1 MANYQEYMQYADET
15 ALSLTR
21 SSQNWTAFLTTAAR
35 LYKYPYN
42 EQLMIYAQRPDATA
56 CAEFDVWNKRMGRYI
71 RRGSKGIMLADAQGA
86 RYVFDVADTGTRDKS
101 RPFKL
106 WEYSDEYDQAVQ
118 EMFSDKYG
126 SDDRV
131 FFSMVNDAVRKSV
144 NEYWQDNHK
153 NITDIVANSFLE
165 GYDYYNIKVKF
176 IDAVSVSATYAV
188 LSRCGFE
195 PDEYFEHEDF
205 LSIFDFNTVD
215 TISEL
220 GTATSEIN
228 QQILRN
234 IERTIKNYER
244 AQLAERTENYGR
256 TDLHEERGLP
266 SSELELSRSESDI
279 REVRND
285 ERRLSQEAQDGALEQ
300 NDTSR
305 RTDTAPERDRQDS
318 ERADRPDDA
327 EADSESRD
335 NGGTE
340 NDRPAQMGGYDEQ
353 LQGTG
358 GGNNTERANI
368 QLSLFPTEN
377 EQIKMID
384 EAESNNELPFAFS
397 ISDTDLENLL
407 RIGSNTDNARM
418 IIVTEFS
425 KNKGLESNVEFLK
438 SIYHGGYGIKG
449 EIDDFSAWYAD
460 DGIHINRGTTARYSE
475 NAQIYS
481 WIEIAEKITNM
492 LEKGRFVNNV
502 ELDEA
507 PGFERK
513 QIAAEIWY
521 LHTDLSD
528 TAKELG
534 YLSLIQSERTSGG
547 FPDDTAHLAN
557 RLKEAQFRNA
567 VITELTSLATD
578 YETDKSLIR
587 FDLHKPQELIAK
599 IEQLSLPRIAYS
611 AHNAELPDVVSFIT
625 DDEIDMNL
633 SGGSNVAGGRGRI
646 YDFFSAEH
654 PLPEKA
660 KFLKDEYGIGGSSH
674 ALSGASRS
682 HQDHSGKGISFKKG
696 DCTEIQ
702 MSWNNVAK
710 RITELVRA
718 DRYFTPEAKEQ
729 YESNKREKQANSL
742 YGQYTA
748 VKADY
753 PDGIVLFQVGDFFE
767 MFGEDAT
774 KAAEFLEITLTNR
787 ATSDGSKVPMC
798 GVPAFALEKYIEKL
812 REKYNVTVSALNAN
826 TGERGTYSM
835 LAIER
840 ETEQADIGSLLAEHK
855 TKVIAAITDDVAYSN
870 ACAHSDYENAVIE
883 GNAAVRRAVI
893 GSGDIE
899 LIRLYSD
906 MTEFRH
912 RLHQE
917 VIDETYPQLHDLLRP
932 LSQDDIENTIRA
944 WNGNDESKRRVNEYM
959 AQHGRERTASAWL
972 ANEYGEDRPLIT
984 RIGSPEAMELP
995 WTTVQKNLIRM
1006 VSEDKFLTDSER
1018 IAENAPTKIEEI
1030 SDEEKEGF
1038 IQTIEMARDY
1048 GMSLSDEYM
1057 ELYERVIAEQA
1068 QQSETIEAQPEE
1080 NATNENLENPQE
1092 QATAAETIKPSAEQ
1106 ETVEEVEDYSQYI
1119 GREIE
1124 VDDRRFIVERI
1135 NDIFNTVELKDITFQ
1150 NDTGFPIFR
1159 SESLEWLKRVMEL
1172 QEQTSEPI
1180 QTDSIPVT
1188 ESNIAIEPIAADAPE
1203 LAVGNFHITDDN
1215 LGVGGAKAKF
1225 RANMDA
1231 INLLKE
1237 LEFDERQATEEEQE
1251 ILSRYVGWGSLP
1263 DAFDETK
1270 ENWSDEFT
1278 ELYTALSPE
1287 EYKAAKASVL
1297 NAHFT
1302 SPTVIRAMYE
1312 AIENMGF
1319 VKGNI
1324 LEPSMGVG
1332 NFFGM
1337 LPQSMQQSNLY
1348 GIELDSLTGRIAKQL
1363 YPKANITIA
1372 GFETTDRRDFY
1383 DLAVGNVP
1391 FGQYQINDKPY
1402 NKLGFP
1408 IHDYFI
1414 AKAIDQVRPGGV
1426 IAFVTSRYTMDKQS
1440 PDARQYIAKRAELL
1454 GAIRLPNTAF
1464 KANAGTSV
1472 VSDIIFLQKRESPI
1486 EIEPDWVHLGQN
1498 ADGFAINSYFIDNP
1512 DMVLGRQTS
1521 ESTQYGRQDFTVLP
1535 YEGVTLEEELKE
1547 AIKNIGGT
1555 YTKAE
1560 IDDVD
1565 ERTDDTIAADPNVK
1579 NYSYTIVDDEVYFR
1593 RNSVM
1598 IKSEANATAL
1608 QRIKGMIEL
1617 RECVNELIEKQMNAD
1632 IPDSE
1637 IKLVQDRLNTLYDN
1651 YVAKY
1656 GIINSRA
1663 NAIAFSDDSS
1673 YYLLCSLEK
1682 SDEDKQHAEKADMFT
1697 KRTIKPHKVVTSV
1710 DTASEAL
1717 ALSIGEKARIDMEY
1731 MSQLTGKTE
1740 QEIFTELKG
1749 VIFLNPLYGHDGNR
1763 EEKYLPA
1770 DEYLSGNVREKL
1782 EIAKRSAEMYP
1793 DDYNVN
1799 VEALKTAQPKDL
1811 DASEIE
1817 VRLGATWID
1826 KEYIKEFMW
1835 ETFDMPHYLQRT
1847 VEVNYSPYTAEWN
1860 ITNKN
1865 MASYNDV
1872 NIYMTYGTERANAF
1886 KILED
1891 TLNLRDVRI
1900 YDTKTD
1906 ADGNE
1911 RRVLNSKETTLAQQ
1925 KQQAIKDAFRDWIW
1939 RDASRRQELVKKY
1952 NTLFN
1957 SNRPREYDG
1966 SHITFSG
1973 MNPEITLRE
1982 HQLNAVAHILYGG
1995 NTLLAHEVGAGKTFE
2010 MVAAAME
2017 SKRLGLCQKSLFV
2030 VPNHLTEQWASEF
2043 LRLYPSA
2050 NILAATKKDFEPQNR
2065 KKFCARIA
2073 TGDYDAVI
2081 IGHSQFERIPV
2092 SKERQEQLIEEQI
2105 AELEQ
2110 GLEEL
2115 KASRAERFTIKSVER
2130 TKRSLETRL
2139 KKLQDNDRKDD
2150 VITFE
2155 QLGVD
2160 RLYVDEAHAFKNLF
2174 LYTKMRNVA
2183 GLSTSDAQKSSD
2195 MYLKCRYIDEMT
2207 DSKGVVF
2214 ATGTPVSNSMTEL
2227 YTMMRYLQ
2235 HDTIQGKGLAHFDCW
2250 ASTFGETTTAIEL
2263 APEGTGYRARTR
2275 FSKFFNLP
2283 ELMTLFK
2290 EAADIKTSDQLNL
2303 PTPNAV
2309 YHNVVAQ
2316 PTEIQKSMVQELSER
2331 AAKVHSGAV
2340 DASVDNML
2348 KITSDG
2354 RKLGLDQRII
2364 NPNLPDE
2371 PQSKVNMCVDNI
2383 FKIWED
2389 GQSDKLTQLV
2399 FCDLSTP
2406 KNVQTSRRAAKTA
2419 GGNLDSPEIHAL
2431 EQLND
2436 AENEKEFTIYDD
2448 IRDKLVSRGIPRDEI
2463 AFIHEANTE
2472 VRKKEL
2478 YAKVRSGQ
2486 VRVLMGSTFKMGA
2499 GMNVQDRLVALHD
2512 LDCPW
2517 RPGDLEQRSGRI
2529 IRQGNKNEEVHIYR
2543 YVTEAT
2549 FDAYLWQTIENKQK
2563 FISQIMTSKSPV
2575 RSCEDIDE
2583 TALSYAE
2590 IKALCAGDA
2599 RIKEKMDLD
2608 IDVARLKLI
2617 KANHQSQQY
2626 RLEDNLLKHFPEQI
2640 EQNKGYIEG
2649 FKQDMKTLAEHP
2661 HPQDGFAGMK
2671 VRNDF
2676 LTDKENAGAA
2686 LVDAFKE
2693 VKGLDPVPIGNYR
2706 GFNMSLT
2713 LEDFGRE
2720 YILTLKG
2727 KMTHRV
2733 TLGKDPRGNLTRID
2747 NALNTIEKRLEAVK
2761 ERLDA
2766 LYIQVETAKTKLG
2779 KPFPQDEELK
2789 TKSAR
2794 LAELNAELNIDDR
2807 TPMEQTIDESEQN
2820 DVPVPSIAK
2829 SERKPVIEKAE
2840 KPSLLAKLQK
2850 PLPGKSVETKN
2861 NELEVL

>member
-1 MANYQEYMQYADET
+1 MANYQEYVQHADET

-21 SSQNWTAFLTTAAR
+21 SSQNWTAFLATAAR

-42 EQLMIYAQRPDATA
+42 EQLMIYSQRPDATA

-106 WEYSDEYDQAVQ
+106 WEYSSDYEQAVQ
-118 EMFSDKYG
+118 EMFADKYS
-126 SDDRV
+126 SDNRV
-131 FFSMVNDAVRKSV
+131 FFNMVYDAACKSAT
-144 NEYWQDNHK
+144 EYWRDNRK
-153 NITDIVANSFLE
+153 NIIDNIANSFLE
-165 GYDYYNIKVKF
+165 GYDYHNIKVKF
-176 IDAVSVSATYAV
+176 LDAVSVSATYSV
-188 LSRCGFE
+188 LSRCGFD

-205 LSIFDFNTVD
+205 LSVFDFNTVY
-215 TISEL
+215 TITEL

-234 IERTIKNYER
+234 IEITIKNYER
-244 AQLAERTENYGR
+244 AQLAERNENYGR
-256 TDLHEERGLP
+256 TDLHTERGLLNP
-266 SSELELSRSESDI
+266 EPDLSRSESEL

-285 ERRLSQEAQDGALEQ
+285 ERGLPQETQDGTLEQ

-305 RTDTAPERDRQDS
+305 GADTSLERDRQDS
-318 ERADRPDDA
+318 EREDRPDDA
-327 EADSESRD
+327 GADGGSRD
-335 NGGTE
+335 NGRIE
-340 NDRPAQMGGYDEQ
+340 NDRPTQMGWLDEQ
-353 LQGTG
+353 LQSSG
-358 GGNNTERANI
+358 GGDNSERVNI
-368 QLSLFPTEN
+368 QLSLFPTEE
-377 EQIKMID
+377 EQITIID
-384 EAESNNELPFAFS
+384 EAESKNDLSFAFS

-407 RIGSNTDNARM
+407 RIGSNTDYARM
-418 IIVTEFS
+418 IIATEFS
-425 KNKGLESNVEFLK
+425 KNKGLESKAEFLK
-438 SIYHGGYGIKG
+438 DIYHGGYGIKG

-460 DGIHINRGTTARYSE
+460 DGIHIGKGTTARYSKS
-475 NAQIYS
+475 AQIYS
-481 WIEIAEKITNM
+481 WADIAEKITDM
-492 LEKGRFVNNV
+492 LEKGRFLGNV
-502 ELDEA
+502 ELEEA

-513 QIAAEIWY
+513 QIAETLWFLY
-521 LHTDLSD
+521 RDLSD
-528 TAKELG
+528 EARETG
-534 YLSLIQSERTSGG
+534 YLNSLKREKFLG
-547 FPDDTAHLAN
+547 FPEETTDIAN
-557 RLKEAQFRNA
+557 QLKSKSFQERIA
-567 VITELTSLATD
+567 IELTTLIRD

-587 FDLHKPQELIAK
+587 FKFHKPQELLTK
-599 IEQLSLPRIAYS
+599 IEELSLPRIAYS
-611 AHNAELPDVVSFIT
+611 AYNAELPDVVPFIT

-633 SGGSNVAGGRGRI
+633 SGGSNIAGGRGRI
-646 YDFFSAEH
+646 YEFFNAEH
-654 PLPEKA
+654 TVSEQA
-660 KFLKDEYGIGGSSH
+660 KFLSNEYGISGRTS
-674 ALSGASRS
+674 ALSDATGSY
-682 HQDHSGKGISFKKG
+682 QDHSGKGISFRKDG
-696 DCTEIQ
+696 CTEIQ
-702 MSWNNVAK
+702 MSWRNVAK
-710 RITELVRA
+710 RITELVRN
-718 DRYFTPEAKEQ
+718 DRYLTPEAKQ
-729 YESNKREKQANSL
+729 KYEEAKRQRVADSL
-742 YGQYTA
+742 YGEYNA
-748 VKADY
+748 VKEANPSDM
-753 PDGIVLFQVGDFFE
+753 VLFQVGDFFE
-767 MFGEDAT
+767 MFGEDA
-774 KAAEFLEITLTNR
+774 KAAAEVLEIHLAQREIKDVGKVDFCGIPSFTLENN
-787 ATSDGSKVPMC
+787 V
-798 GVPAFALEKYIEKL
+798 EKL
-812 REKYNVTVSALNAN
+812 REHFSVTISAIDSSTN
-826 TGERGTYSM
+826 ERRAYSM
-835 LAIER
+835 AKLVPEV
-840 ETEQADIGSLLAEHK
+840 EQTVEVEKKTEITQADI
-855 TKVIAAITDDVAYSN
+855 
-870 ACAHSDYENAVIE
+870 
-883 GNAAVRRAVI
+883 
-893 GSGDIE
+893 
-899 LIRLYSD
+899 
-906 MTEFRH
+906 
-912 RLHQE
+912 E
-917 VIDETYPQLHDLLRP
+917 VFIK
-932 LSQDDIENTIRA
+932 N
-944 WNGNDESKRRVNEYM
+944 WNGDTQSKQRVNEYM
-959 AQHGRERTASAWL
+959 LQHGRERGASAWL
-972 ANEYGEDRPLIT
+972 ANEYGNGADMLTVPYDGLSPIELSWSKVQRTLI
-984 RIGSPEAMELP
+984 
-995 WTTVQKNLIRM
+995 QM
-1006 VSEDKFLTDSER
+1006 VSNDAFLDENERSVETDSV
-1018 IAENAPTKIEEI
+1018 NFEEM
-1030 SDEEKEGF
+1030 SDEDKEGF
-1038 IQTIEMARDY
+1038 VQIIDMTLDY
-1048 GMSLSDEYM
+1048 GGRISDSEFA
-1057 ELYERVIAEQA
+1057 LYNKILEERKEQTKVIEAAEQIAEPVP
-1068 QQSETIEAQPEE
+1068 EASSVEVAEPEE
-1080 NATNENLENPQE
+1080 PTPEP
-1092 QATAAETIKPSAEQ
+1092 
-1106 ETVEEVEDYSQYI
+1106 EDYTQYI

-1124 VDDRRFIVERI
+1124 VDDHRFVVDHI
-1135 NDIFNTVELKDITFQ
+1135 NDVFDRVELKDITFQ
-1150 NDTGFPIFR
+1150 NSTGFPIFR
-1159 SESLEWLKRVMEL
+1159 SESLEWLKRVLEL
-1172 QEQTSEPI
+1172 QEQTHEPI
-1180 QTDSIPVT
+1180 PTETVAVFPAERNNMPYDIVIQTIL
-1188 ESNIAIEPIAADAPE
+1188 SNAPE
-1203 LAVGNFHITDDN
+1203 PEVGNFHITDDN

-1231 INLLKE
+1231 INLLKTLE
-1237 LEFDERQATEEEQE
+1237 LEDRQATETEQE
-1251 ILSRYVGWGSLP
+1251 TLSRYVGWGSLP
-1263 DAFDETK
+1263 DAFDKSK
-1270 ENWSDEFT
+1270 ENWTDEFT

-1297 NAHFT
+1297 NAHYT

-1337 LPQSMQQSNLY
+1337 LPQSMSGSNLY
-1348 GIELDSLTGRIAKQL
+1348 GVELDSLTGRIAKQL
-1363 YPKANITIA
+1363 YPKADITIA

-1391 FGQYQINDKPY
+1391 FGQYQVNDKPY

-1440 PDARQYIAKRAELL
+1440 PEARQYIAKRAELL

-1464 KANAGTSV
+1464 KANAGTGV
-1472 VSDIIFLQKRESPI
+1472 VSDILFFQKRESPM
-1486 EIEPDWVHLGQN
+1486 EIEPDWVHLGEN
-1498 ADGFAINSYFIDNP
+1498 SDGYAVNSYFIDNP
-1512 DMVLGRQTS
+1512 DMILGRQTS
-1521 ESTQYGRQDFTVLP
+1521 ESTQYGKQDFTVVQ
-1535 YEGVTLEEELKE
+1535 YEGITLEEQLKE

-1555 YTKAE
+1555 YTEAE

-1565 ERTDDTIAADPNVK
+1565 ERTDDTIPADPNVK
-1579 NYSYTIVDDEVYFR
+1579 NYSFTVVDDEVYFR

-1598 IKSEANATAL
+1598 IKSEANATAT
-1608 QRIKGMIEL
+1608 QRIKGMIGL
-1617 RECVNELIEKQMNAD
+1617 RDCVNELIEKQMDAD
-1632 IPDSE
+1632 IPDNE
-1637 IKLVQDRLNTLYDN
+1637 IKVVQGRLNTLYDN
-1651 YVAKY
+1651 YVSKY

-1673 YYLLCSLEK
+1673 YFLLCSLENV
-1682 SDEDKQHAEKADMFT
+1682 DEDKQHATKADMFT

-1710 DTASEAL
+1710 DTSSEAL

-1740 QEIFTELKG
+1740 QEIFSELKG
-1749 VIFLNPLYGHDGNR
+1749 VIFLNPLYGFGGNG

-1770 DEYLSGNVREKL
+1770 DEYLSGNVREKF
-1782 EIAKRSAEMYP
+1782 EIAKRSAEQYP

-1835 ETFDMPHYLQRT
+1835 ETFDMPLYLQRSI
-1847 VEVNYSPYTAEWN
+1847 ELNYSPYTAEWN

-1865 MASYNDV
+1865 MASFNDV
-1872 NIYMTYGTERANAF
+1872 NIYMTYGTERANAL

-1906 ADGNE
+1906 ADGKE

-1939 RDASRRQELVKKY
+1939 KDASRRQELVERY

-2050 NILAATKKDFEPQNR
+2050 NILAATKKDFESQNR

-2081 IGHSQFERIPV
+2081 IGHSQFERIPI

-2105 AELEQ
+2105 DELEQ

-2115 KASRAERFTIKSVER
+2115 KASHAERFTIKSVER

-2160 RLYVDEAHAFKNLF
+2160 RLFVDEAHNYKNLF

-2183 GLSTSDAQKSSD
+2183 GLSTSGAQKSSD

-2207 DSKGVVF
+2207 DNKGVVF

-2235 HDTIQGKGLAHFDCW
+2235 HDTIQDKGLAHFDCW

-2316 PTEIQKSMVQELSER
+2316 PTEIQQAMVKELSDR
-2331 AAKVHSGAV
+2331 AAAVHTGRV
-2340 DASVDNML
+2340 DASIDNML

-2364 NPNLPDE
+2364 NPDLPDE

-2383 FKIWED
+2383 FNIWED
-2389 GQSDKLTQLV
+2389 GKSDKLTQLV

-2406 KNVQTSRRAAKTA
+2406 KNVQTSKRAVKTA
-2419 GGNLDSPEIHAL
+2419 GGNIDSPEIHAL

-2436 AENEKEFTIYDD
+2436 AETEKEFTIYDD
-2448 IRDKLVSRGIPRDEI
+2448 IRDKLVSRGIPREEI

-2478 YAKVRSGQ
+2478 FAKVRSGQ

-2512 LDCPW
+2512 LDC
-2517 RPGDLEQRSGRI
+2517 RMIRS
-2529 IRQGNKNEEVHIYR
+2529 
-2543 YVTEAT
+2543 
-2549 FDAYLWQTIENKQK
+2549 
-2563 FISQIMTSKSPV
+2563 
-2575 RSCEDIDE
+2575 
-2583 TALSYAE
+2583 
-2590 IKALCAGDA
+2590 
-2599 RIKEKMDLD
+2599 
-2608 IDVARLKLI
+2608 
-2617 KANHQSQQY
+2617 
-2626 RLEDNLLKHFPEQI
+2626 
-2640 EQNKGYIEG
+2640 
-2649 FKQDMKTLAEHP
+2649 
-2661 HPQDGFAGMK
+2661 
-2671 VRNDF
+2671 
-2676 LTDKENAGAA
+2676 
-2686 LVDAFKE
+2686 
-2693 VKGLDPVPIGNYR
+2693 
-2706 GFNMSLT
+2706 
-2713 LEDFGRE
+2713 
-2720 YILTLKG
+2720 
-2727 KMTHRV
+2727 
-2733 TLGKDPRGNLTRID
+2733 
-2747 NALNTIEKRLEAVK
+2747 
-2761 ERLDA
+2761 
-2766 LYIQVETAKTKLG
+2766 
-2779 KPFPQDEELK
+2779 
-2789 TKSAR
+2789 
-2794 LAELNAELNIDDR
+2794 
-2807 TPMEQTIDESEQN
+2807 
-2820 DVPVPSIAK
+2820 
-2829 SERKPVIEKAE
+2829 
-2840 KPSLLAKLQK
+2840 
-2850 PLPGKSVETKN
+2850 
-2861 NELEVL
+2861 